1 MSLPA
6 LVSLRVAWTV
16 VSGALQVDA
25 GADGVVELAW
35 NGCRAELRGSRCV
48 TDKGAELVLW
58 TRIRGAAAGVE
69 AKCGKDA
76 ALVITGYGH
85 TITDTGRADG
95 GCWTR
100 LRVDDPSGLLALR
113 GQDKRP
119 LWSLP
124 FVPTP
129 AQDPVVTQAR
139 KQFMAGQDDEANRL
153 LQSALTRLRGQGAS
167 LELARALDLD
177 RKIAFRSDEF
187 VRGLASA
194 EAARDLYESLGWI
207 SSACDITYAL
217 ADRHWV
223 VHHDAAAAL
232 AELSLGARC
241 AAEIPRY
248 AVNHRYNY
256 ATLVEGLGDAY
267 DTWVAY
273 RDVDVL
279 ARRLRYLDFEAPIL
293 AAQHVIAEQLHQRE
307 DIRRIEQRLQTLQA
321 QLSTTDSC
329 GLINALSN
337 VSWSR
342 LMRRERGESDQDAS
356 EWLDHVRER
365 YSNKGSCRNADDFR
379 NATINLALAKLQNN
393 DPVAARHLLM
403 RLPTNPDDPEAE
415 LWRQIVLARAAVAQ
429 RDFKQASA
437 HSAALD
443 ELAAR
448 HADPYFGWY
457 AAFTRGELQAAQDQT
472 MQAIAAYAE
481 AEALRDE
488 IGLSLALGAGRERAM
503 APWELG
509 AHRLILLLL
518 AEDQPAAAMQVAR
531 LSRRRTLR
539 ALEGLAAIDER
550 RRDALADE
558 VRRRRD
564 TIDADARG
572 DDLRTSDELVPV
584 RAERRRQR
592 MDLRRL
598 LDWAGSGPTNPTTE
612 LRKPATGE
620 LLLVYQKLETGVVGF
635 ADDGTHVIATFIA
648 RTPRKL
654 SDAELGSAL
663 FDPFA
668 AAIAAARNIRI
679 VADGAMLAHD
689 LHALPHRGRPLFT
702 HSPVVYSLDLPE
714 SLHAPRSIGHALV
727 VAANPGGEL
736 SRLKFVE
743 DEATSVA
750 QRLETLGIVTTRL
763 IGSDAVRSELLR
775 ELPEADILHF
785 AGHHARRTDAAG
797 SRNAW
802 DHELFLARGTTL
814 AVEDV
819 LVASSTN
826 MPRFVFLSAC
836 ETGMNDPAAASGGVA
851 IGHSFLLR
859 GAELVLATARPVDDA
874 VVTRFAATY
883 YRMATDVAALTDPA
897 TLAATQRE
905 LLDDATCNEH
915 PDVCAY
921 RAWVP

>member
-16 VSGALQVDA
+16 VTGALQVDT
-25 GADGVVELAW
+25 GVDGVVELAW
-35 NGCRAELRGSRCV
+35 KGCRAELRGPRCV
-48 TDKGAELVLW
+48 TEKGAQVVLW
-58 TRIRGAAAGVE
+58 TRIPGAAAGGE

-85 TITDTGRADG
+85 TIKDTGPADG

-100 LRVDDPSGLLALR
+100 LRVDDPSGLLELR
-113 GQDKRP
+113 GWDKRS

-124 FVPTP
+124 FVPKP
-129 AQDPVVTQAR
+129 DQDPVVTE
-139 KQFMAGQDDEANRL
+139 AGKHFTDGNDVAANRL
-153 LQSALTRLRGQGAS
+153 LQSALTRLRGQGAT

-177 RKIAFRSDEF
+177 RKIAFRSGEF

-217 ADRHWV
+217 MHHHWV
-223 VHHDAAAAL
+223 AQHHADALAAL
-232 AELSLGARC
+232 NRGARC

-248 AVNHRYNY
+248 AVNHRYNH

-279 ARRLRYLDFEAPIL
+279 ARRLRDLDFEAPIL
-293 AAQHVIAEQLHQRE
+293 AAQHVIAEQLHQHQ

-321 QLSTTDSC
+321 QLSSTDSC

-356 EWLDHVRER
+356 EWLDRVRAR
-365 YSNKGSCRNADDFR
+365 YGKGSCRDADDFR
-379 NATINLALAKLQNN
+379 NATINLALGKLQNH
-393 DPVAARHLLM
+393 DPVAATRLLV
-403 RLPTNPDDPEAE
+403 RLPATPDDPEVE
-415 LWRQIVLARAAVAQ
+415 LWRHIILARANLA
-429 RDFKQASA
+429 RGNFKQANV
-437 HSAALD
+437 HSTALD

-448 HADPYFGWY
+448 HADPYFAWY
-457 AAFTRGELQAAQDQT
+457 AAFTQGELLAAQEQP
-472 MQAIAAYAE
+472 MQAIAAYEE

-488 IGLSLALGAGRERAM
+488 IALPLALGAGRERAI
-503 APWELG
+503 APWELS
-509 AHRLILLLL
+509 AHRLIALWI
-518 AEDQPAAAMQVAR
+518 AQEQPAIAMQVAR

-539 ALEGLAAIDER
+539 ALEGLAALDEH
-550 RRDALADE
+550 RRDTLADE

-564 TIDADARG
+564 AIDADARG
-572 DDLRTSDELVPV
+572 DDVRTGDELAPV

-598 LDWAGSGPTNPTTE
+598 LDWGGSGPTDPTTE

-620 LLLVYQKLETGVVGF
+620 LLLVYQRLENGWVGF
-635 ADDGTHVIATFIA
+635 ADDGTHVVSTFIA
-648 RTPRKL
+648 STPLKL
-654 SDAELGSAL
+654 SGAALGSAL

-668 AAIAAARNIRI
+668 EAIAAARKIRI
-679 VADGAMLAHD
+679 VADGALLAHD

-702 HSPVVYSLDLPE
+702 HSPVAYSLDLPE
-714 SLHAPRSIGHALV
+714 PRRAPHPFTHGLV
-727 VAANPGGEL
+727 VAANPGGEA
-736 SRLKFVE
+736 SRLRFVE
-743 DEATSVA
+743 DEASSVA
-750 QRLETLGIVTTRL
+750 EHLETLGIYTTRL
-763 IGSDAVRSELLR
+763 VGLDAVRSEVLR
-775 ELPEADILHF
+775 ELPGADLLHF
-785 AGHHARRTDAAG
+785 AGHHARRADAAG

-802 DHELFLARGTTL
+802 DHELILARGTTL

-819 LVASSTN
+819 LVASSPG

-836 ETGMNDPAAASGGVA
+836 ETGMTDPAAASGGVA

-874 VVTRFAATY
+874 VVTRFAETY
-883 YRMATDVAALTDPA
+883 YRRATDVAALTDPA
-897 TLAATQRE
+897 TLSATQRE
-905 LLDDATCNEH
+905 LMGDATCNEH

>member
-1 MSLPA
+1 MSLSA
-6 LVSLRVAWTV
+6 LVSTRIAWTV
-16 VSGALQVDA
+16 VTGALQVEA

-35 NGCRAELRGSRCV
+35 NGCRAELRGPRCV
-48 TDKGAELVLW
+48 TEQGAQLVLW
-58 TRIRGAAAGVE
+58 TRLPGATASGE
-69 AKCGKDA
+69 AKCGKDT
-76 ALVITGYGH
+76 ALAITGHGH
-85 TITDTGRADG
+85 TIQDTGPADG

-100 LRVDDPSGLLALR
+100 LRVDDPSGLLELR
-113 GQDKRP
+113 GPDKRP

-129 AQDPVVTQAR
+129 AQDSVVTEAG
-139 KQFMAGQDDEANRL
+139 KQFTAGHDAAANRL
-153 LQSALTRLRGQGAS
+153 LQSALARLGAQGAS

-177 RKIAFRSDEF
+177 RKIAFRNGEF

-194 EAARDLYESLGWI
+194 EAALDLYESLGWT

-217 ADRHWV
+217 MHHHWV
-223 VHHDAAAAL
+223 EQHHADALAAL
-232 AELSLGARC
+232 NRGARC
-241 AAEIPRY
+241 AAQIPRY
-248 AVNHRYNY
+248 AVNHRYNH
-256 ATLVEGLGDAY
+256 ATLVEDLGDAY

-273 RDVDVL
+273 RDIDVL
-279 ARRLRYLDFEAPIL
+279 ARRLRDLDFEAPIL
-293 AAQHVIAEQLHQRE
+293 AAQHVLAEQLRQHQ

-356 EWLDHVRER
+356 EWLERVVQR
-365 YSNKGSCRNADDFR
+365 YSKGACRDADDLR
-379 NATINLALAKLQNN
+379 NATINLALGRLQN
-393 DPVAARHLLM
+393 DEPVAATRLLM
-403 RLPTNPDDPEAE
+403 RLPATPDDPESE
-415 LWRQIVLARAAVAQ
+415 LWRHIILARAGLT
-429 RDFKQASA
+429 RRNFKQASV

-457 AAFTRGELQAAQDQT
+457 AAFTRGELLAAQDLPT
-472 MQAIAAYAE
+472 RAIAAYEE

-488 IGLSLALGAGRERAM
+488 IALPLALGAGRERAI
-503 APWELG
+503 APWELS
-509 AHRLILLLL
+509 AHRLIALWL
-518 AEDQPAAAMQVAR
+518 AQGQPATAMQVAR
-531 LSRRRTLR
+531 LARRRTLQ
-539 ALEGLAAIDER
+539 ALEGLAALDAHS
-550 RRDALADE
+550 RDALADE

-564 TIDADARG
+564 AIDIDAEG
-572 DDLRTSDELVPV
+572 DDLRTGDELAPV

-598 LDWAGSGPTNPTTE
+598 LDWAASGPTDPATE
-612 LRKPATGE
+612 LRKPSAGE
-620 LLLVYQKLETGVVGF
+620 LLLVYQRLENGWVGF
-635 ADDGTHVIATFIA
+635 ADDGTHVTSTFIA
-648 RTPRKL
+648 SAAREL
-654 SDAELGSAL
+654 SGTALGSAL

-668 AAIAAARNIRI
+668 DAIAAARNIRI
-679 VADGAMLAHD
+679 VADGALLAHD

-714 SLHAPRSIGHALV
+714 PRLAPRPYTRGLV
-727 VAANPGGEL
+727 VAADPGGEEA
-736 SRLKFVE
+736 RLNFVE
-743 DEATSVA
+743 EEASSVVK
-750 QRLETLGIVTTRL
+750 RLETLGIVTTRQVGL
-763 IGSDAVRSELLR
+763 DAVRSALLR
-775 ELPEADILHF
+775 ELPGADILHF
-785 AGHHARRTDAAG
+785 AGHHARRADASG

-802 DHELFLARGTTL
+802 DHELLLARGTTL

-819 LVASSTN
+819 LVAGSSS

-836 ETGMNDPAAASGGVA
+836 ETGMTDPAAASGGVA

-874 VVTRFAATY
+874 VVTRFAETY

-905 LLDDATCNEH
+905 LLGDATCNEH

>member
-1 MSLPA
+1 MSLPV

-16 VSGALQVDA
+16 VTGALQVEA
-25 GADGVVELAW
+25 APDGVVELAW
-35 NGCRAELRGSRCV
+35 NGCHAERRGPRCV
-48 TDKGAELVLW
+48 TEKGAQLVLW
-58 TRIRGAAAGVE
+58 ARIRGAATGGE

-76 ALVITGYGH
+76 ALAIAGYGH
-85 TITDTGRADG
+85 AIMGTGPADG
-95 GCWTR
+95 GCWTQ
-100 LRVDDPSGLLALR
+100 LRVDDPAGRVELR
-113 GQDKRP
+113 GADKRP

-129 AQDPVVTQAR
+129 AQDPVVAEAG
-139 KQFMAGQDDEANRL
+139 KQFTDGHDVEANRL
-153 LQSALTRLRGQGAS
+153 IQSALTRLRGQGAS
-167 LELARALDLD
+167 LALARALDLD

-194 EAARDLYESLGWI
+194 EAARNLYESLGWT

-223 VHHDAAAAL
+223 VHRDATAAL

-248 AVNHRYNY
+248 AVNHRYNN
-256 ATLVEGLGDAY
+256 ATLVEGQGDAY

-273 RDVDVL
+273 RDVDTL

-293 AAQHVIAEQLHQRE
+293 AAQHVIAEQLRQRE

-321 QLSTTDSC
+321 QLAATDSC

-356 EWLDHVRER
+356 AWLEHVRKR
-365 YSNKGSCRNADDFR
+365 YGKGSCRNADDFR
-379 NATINLALAKLQNN
+379 NATINLALARLQNN
-393 DPVAARHLLM
+393 DPAAARHLLM
-403 RLPTNPDDPEAE
+403 RLPTTPDDPEAD
-415 LWRQIVLARAAVAQ
+415 LWRQLVLARAALAL
-429 RDFKQASA
+429 RDFKQASL

-443 ELAAR
+443 ELAVR

-457 AAFTRGELQAAQDQT
+457 AAFTRGELQAAQDLPT
-472 MQAIAAYAE
+472 QAIAAFEE

-488 IGLSLALGAGRERAM
+488 IALPLALGAGRERAA

-509 AHRLILLLL
+509 ANRLILLWL
-518 AEDQPAAAMQVAR
+518 AQDQPATAMQVAR
-531 LSRRRTLR
+531 LSRRRTLQ
-539 ALEGLAAIDER
+539 ALEGIAALDEH

-564 TIDADARG
+564 AIDADARG
-572 DDLRTSDELVPV
+572 DDVRTGDELAPV
-584 RAERRRQR
+584 HAERRRQR

-598 LDWAGSGPTNPTTE
+598 LDWAGSGAINPTME
-612 LRKPATGE
+612 LRKPATSE
-620 LLLVYQKLETGVVGF
+620 LLLVYQKLDEGLVGF
-635 ADDGTHVIATFIA
+635 ADDGTHVVATFIA
-648 RTPRKL
+648 PTPREL
-654 SDAELGSAL
+654 SDAELGAAL

-668 AAIAAARNIRI
+668 PAIAAARKIRI
-679 VADGAMLAHD
+679 VADGALLAHD

-714 SLHAPRSIGHALV
+714 QRLAPRPFTHALV
-727 VAANPGGEL
+727 VAANPGGEER
-736 SRLKFVE
+736 RLRFVE
-743 DEATSVA
+743 DEASSVA
-750 QRLETLGIVTTRL
+750 EHLETLGIVTTRL
-763 IGSDAVRSELLR
+763 VGLDAVRSEVLR

-785 AGHHARRTDAAG
+785 AGHHARRADAAG

-802 DHELFLARGTTL
+802 DHELILARGTTL

-819 LVASSTN
+819 LVASSPG

-836 ETGMNDPAAASGGVA
+836 ETGMTDPAAASGGVA

-874 VVTRFAATY
+874 VVTRFAETY
-883 YRMATDVAALTDPA
+883 YRMAPDVAALTDPA

-905 LLDDATCNEH
+905 LLGDATCNVH